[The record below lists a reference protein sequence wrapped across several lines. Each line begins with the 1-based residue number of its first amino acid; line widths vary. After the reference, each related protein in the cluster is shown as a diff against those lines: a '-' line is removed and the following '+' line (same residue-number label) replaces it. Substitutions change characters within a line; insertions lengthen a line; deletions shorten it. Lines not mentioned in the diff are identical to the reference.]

1 MAGRQMSDVK
11 ETQDEQEAPESTAA
25 DNGSDMGG
33 AAADAPAE
41 APTEDSPGEAAIEAE
56 AEIELPEGVNLLSA
70 LIEAQKEVAANKDGW
85 QRARAEFANYKKRVD
100 RERSEIFQRAS
111 LDTLKALLPII
122 DDFDRA
128 FENLPEDISEHAW
141 IGGVSMIQRK
151 FATILEAYAIEAI
164 DPTGQAFDPM
174 LHQAIGTEES
184 DDIESGNVT
193 ATLQK
198 GYRAGDAV
206 LRLALVKV
214 AS

>member
-1 MAGRQMSDVK
+1 MSDVK
-11 ETQDEQEAPESTAA
+11 EAQDEQEIPE
-25 DNGSDMGG
+25 
-33 AAADAPAE
+33 AAAAEDGVDANDSDEAE
-41 APTEDSPGEAAIEAE
+41 APDQDLPGEAIDETE
-56 AEIELPEGVNLLSA
+56 AEIEPPEGVNLLSA
-70 LIEAQKEVAANKDGW
+70 LIDAQKEAAANKDGW

-100 RERSEIFQRAS
+100 RERSELFQRAS

-128 FENLPEDISEHAW
+128 FENLPDDISEHAW

-164 DPTGQAFDPM
+164 DPTGEAFDPM